1 MKRSKLIFSA
11 TVLTTAGLLLSA
23 CSGGSSS
30 SSSKEQ
36 AVVDVFNIKVETK
49 DQLDELAKK
58 YESSHDDVKINVT
71 TVGGGQDA
79 NAALQSKFSSGDEP
93 SVFLLGGL
101 ADVEKWGDSLAD
113 LSDTTLAKTAIDGT
127 LDGATKDGKVYGLP
141 MNIEGFGFLINKELF
156 KKAGVD
162 VDKIK
167 SYQDFEK
174 AVKTLDSKKDSLEMK
189 AVFGF
194 SAKEFW
200 VVSQYSTHFVSPEFD
215 DNLQKVYDAKNI
227 EFKYGDQFKKYTDLI
242 NKYNVQPILSLDYS
256 TSVEEDFAN
265 DQVAIVH
272 QGNWIVPTLN
282 SLDPEF
288 TKEKLG
294 ILPLYVKDDTDGKIA
309 AGAPWYW
316 GVNKNKEEKV
326 VQASKDFL
334 EWLYTDEE
342 AMKVVTDE
350 MEFIPAYTNFSSDS
364 ISDPT
369 SKEIFNYLSDGK
381 VVPWAHNQYPDG
393 FSQTQFYPE
402 FQKYLNGDISWD
414 ELMTKGKEAWAEDRK

>member
-11 TVLTTAGLLLSA
+11 TVLTAAGLLLSA

-58 YESSHDDVKINVT
+58 YEASHDDVKINVT

-162 VDKIK
+162 VEKIK

-200 VVSQYSTHFVSPEFD
+200 VVSQYSTHFVSLEFD

-414 ELMTKGKEAWAEDRK
+414 ALMTKGKEAWAEDRK

>member
-11 TVLTTAGLLLSA
+11 TVLTAVGLLLSA

-30 SSSKEQ
+30 SNSKDK

-58 YESSHDDVKINVT
+58 YEASHDDVKINVT

-93 SVFLLGGL
+93 GVFLLGGL

-113 LSDTTLAKTAIDGT
+113 LSDTKLAKTAIDGT

-162 VDKIK
+162 VDQIK

-174 AVKTLDSKKDSLEMK
+174 AVKTLDSKKDRLEMK

-200 VVSQYSTHFVSPEFD
+200 VVSQYSSHFVSPEFD

-294 ILPLYVKDDTDGKIA
+294 ILPLYVKEDTEGKIA

-316 GVNKNKEEKV
+316 GVNKNKDEKV

-342 AMKVVTDE
+342 AMNVVTKE

-369 SKEIFNYLSDGK
+369 SKEIFDYLSDGN

>member
-11 TVLTTAGLLLSA
+11 TALAAAGLLLSA
-23 CSGGSSS
+23 CSGGGSSAN
-30 SSSKEQ
+30 SKAQ

-58 YESSHDDVKINVT
+58 YEASHDDVKINVT

-162 VDKIK
+162 VEKIK

-174 AVKTLDSKKDSLEMK
+174 AVKTLDSKKDSLKMK

-200 VVSQYSTHFVSPEFD
+200 VVSQYSTHFMSPEFD

-265 DQVAIVH
+265 DQVAIIH

-294 ILPLYVKDDTDGKIA
+294 ILPLYAKADTDGKIA

-369 SKEIFNYLSDGK
+369 SKEIFKYLSDGK
-381 VVPWAHNQYPDG
+381 AIPWAHNQYPDG

-414 ELMTKGKEAWAEDRK
+414 ELMTKGKAAWAEDRK